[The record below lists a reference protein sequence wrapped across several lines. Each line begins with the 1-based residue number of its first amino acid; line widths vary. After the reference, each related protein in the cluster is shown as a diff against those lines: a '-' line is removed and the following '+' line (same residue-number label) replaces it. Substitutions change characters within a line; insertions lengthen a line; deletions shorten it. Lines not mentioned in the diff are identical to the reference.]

1 MKTQKIK
8 SGRNSRIQRDYKY
21 RYYKLI
27 GWLIGG
33 GIVWIG
39 IEVYKAISK

>member
-1 MKTQKIK
+1 MNKE
-8 SGRNSRIQRDYKY
+8 DYKY
-21 RYYKLI
+21 RYNKLI